1 MYQIQCQKNRGSQ
14 FRKNSIATR
23 QATKKTIGS
32 ISTQAITES
41 NLIVNTYKVMHED
54 IVDED
59 NNIHINL
66 TYNTSFDKLLSEQ
79 TIIYALGDILR
90 LEILVCN
97 LYIRKQQTI
106 TFLNRGIPRIVPSDI
121 YNITRKS
128 NVYIHLELLFDN
140 I

>member
-1 MYQIQCQKNRGSQ
+1 MECKVNQIIELGNNGG
-14 FRKNSIATR
+14 A
-23 QATKKTIGS
+23 G
-32 ISTQAITES
+32 
-41 NLIVNTYKVMHED
+41 NLIVSEVILMH
-54 IVDED
+54 INPNILDED

-128 NVYIHLELLFDN
+128 NVYIHLELLFDG